1 MQEKWQLFLQGKKK
15 WLYSVLVAGLLVG
28 LVIFDNR
35 PEDAAC
41 IVETP
46 EAQADKVSGTKYQA
60 LVGSERVQKKSGLK
74 DPFCQKAE
82 PVAEENAGPIKAP
95 LAAGKL
101 ADKPVIFAGRR
112 IVAGSVYPV
121 LTGVFHVG
129 VQGAALL
136 DFSGKTVMV
145 REGEAFG
152 GWTVLSVGAASVQ
165 ISDGLQETAL
175 YLGTGRKKE
184 KVATIK

>member
-1 MQEKWQLFLQGKKK
+1 M
-15 WLYSVLVAGLLVG
+15 AGLLVG

-46 EAQADKVSGTKYQA
+46 EAQADKVSGKYQA

-175 YLGTGRKKE
+175 QLGTGQKKE